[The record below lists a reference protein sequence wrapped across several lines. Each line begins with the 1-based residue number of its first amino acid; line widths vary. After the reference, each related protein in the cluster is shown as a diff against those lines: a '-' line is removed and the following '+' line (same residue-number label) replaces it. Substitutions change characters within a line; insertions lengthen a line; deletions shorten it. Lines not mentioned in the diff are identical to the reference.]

1 MPDKHSMNKLFFL
14 FLLSPLAFAAEE
26 VELWSCQG
34 TAAGGLFWAEGKWE
48 PGEFGTRIYRIE
60 LQNLTAV
67 ISENNDPALMLMDCE
82 AKSWSWSCS
91 NDVAS
96 LELNK
101 ELNSAVL
108 IRFFG
113 GIYQNSNSNQKDS
126 IYLETL
132 LCETF

>member
-1 MPDKHSMNKLFFL
+1 MNKLFFL

-34 TAAGGLFWAEGKWE
+34 TAASGLFWSGNKWE

-60 LQNLTAV
+60 LQNLRAA

-91 NDVAS
+91 NDAAS

-101 ELNSAVL
+101 ELNTAVL

-132 LCETF
+132 QCETF